1 MDTVEDIKGGKV
13 MLTLLFVTYN
23 FMLIFLLDFQTKE
36 EVIKNKIPYQAI
48 LNIFTKDELLKLGV
62 CEIEPDKVNLTK
74 KIISSK

>member
-1 MDTVEDIKGGKV
+1 MSYINSTPRES
-13 MLTLLFVTYN
+13 F
-23 FMLIFLLDFQTKE
+23 
-36 EVIKNKIPYQAI
+36 KNKTPYQAI